1 MWLLQIFFAVFVS
14 SSVAADRGV
23 SVGFLPGAVVDLG
36 TDHED
41 LHANWNPGFAYTV
54 PIWVE
59 MHPSVAL
66 RLEVSGVLC
75 TGTDRLYWT
84 ESHEN
89 TEVDYFQDV
98 NSAYLV
104 TTDAYAGPEL
114 RLTRRDVGLVPSF
127 GASAGF
133 RHIQTHHDI
142 ESDAAA
148 HIREWNRDNDADV
161 RPYTL
166 QLAPAVQV
174 GLGLTWLSKQR
185 LAVRTEMGYTVSFVE
200 ARPLVQAESSA
211 VANRAAYGLRLLRL
225 GVGASMSF

>member
-1 MWLLQIFFAVFVS
+1 MWLLQIFFTVFVS
-14 SSVAADRGV
+14 SSAAADRGL
-23 SVGFLPGAVVDLG
+23 SIGFLPGAVVDLG

-41 LHANWNPGFAYTV
+41 LYAEWNPGFAYTV
-54 PIWVE
+54 PIWLE
-59 MHPSVAL
+59 MHPNVAL
-66 RLEVSGVLC
+66 RFEVSGVLS
-75 TGTDRLYWT
+75 TGSDRLYWT
-84 ESHEN
+84 ESHDS
-89 TEVDYFQDV
+89 TDVAYYQDV
-98 NSAYLV
+98 ESAYLV
-104 TTDAYAGPEL
+104 TTEAYAGPEV
-114 RLTRRDVGLVPSF
+114 RLARREAGLVPTI
-127 GASAGF
+127 GASAGV

-174 GLGLTWLSKQR
+174 GFGLTWLSRQR
-185 LAVRTEMGYTVSFVE
+185 LAVRAEMGYTVSFVE

-225 GVGASMSF
+225 GVGASMGF

>member
-14 SSVAADRGV
+14 SSAAADRGL
-23 SVGFLPGAVVDLG
+23 SIGFLPGAAVDLG
-36 TDHED
+36 TNHDD
-41 LHANWNPGFAYTV
+41 LYADWNPGFAYSV
-54 PIWVE
+54 PVWLE

-66 RLEVSGVLC
+66 RFEVSGVLS

-84 ESHEN
+84 ETHEN
-89 TEVDYFQDV
+89 TNVAYYQDV
-98 NSAYLV
+98 ESAYLV
-104 TTDAYAGPEL
+104 TTEAYVGPEV
-114 RLTRRDVGLVPSF
+114 RLARREAGLVPSI

-148 HIREWNRDNDADV
+148 HIRQWNRDNDADV

-174 GLGLTWLSKQR
+174 GLGFTWLSKQR
-185 LAVRTEMGYTVSFVE
+185 LAVRAEMGYTVSFVE

-211 VANRAAYGLRLLRL
+211 VASRAAYGLRLLRL
-225 GVGASMSF
+225 GAGVSMRF